1 MAAQVR
7 HEHWSSR
14 FAFLMAAIGS
24 AVGLGN
30 IWRFPFITGENGGGA
45 FILIYLVTTALIA
58 LPILIA
64 EVMLGRMGQQSP
76 INAMR
81 AVAQKAGRSKFWV
94 VIGIGSTLGA
104 FVVLSYYSVIGGWAI
119 RYFFYAVSGTFTGM
133 DNDASLAL
141 FQTFTADAGQVVLWH
156 TLFIGIN
163 VGIVIWGL
171 HAGIE
176 KAVTVLMPL
185 LFILLVGMAIYS
197 STTPGFEKAVTFL
210 FHFDFGKVKPLTF
223 LTAIGQ
229 GFFSVS
235 VALGAM
241 MTYGAYLDKSE
252 NIARSGIII
261 AIADTMVA
269 ILAGLVIFPLVFSY
283 GLEAGS
289 GPGLI
294 FVTLPITL
302 GKLGTGIELGAA
314 FFLLLMVAAVTSAIS
329 LLEPVVSWAEESLG
343 VKRKVSAAA
352 MGAAA
357 WFVGLGSAFSFNIWS
372 DFHPLS
378 GIDIFA
384 DKTIF
389 DALDLTST
397 SLVMPTVGL
406 LIALFAG
413 WALSAEATAEALN
426 ADPDAAWFRWW
437 RFLMRYVA
445 PLGVVSIFVANG
457 LA

>member
-1 MAAQVR
+1 
-7 HEHWSSR
+7 
-14 FAFLMAAIGS
+14 MAAIGS

-81 AVAQKAGRSKFWV
+81 AVARKAGRSKFWV
-94 VIGIGSTLGA
+94 IIGIGSTLGA
-104 FVVLSYYSVIGGWAI
+104 FVVLSYYSVIGGWAV
-119 RYFFYAVSGTFTGM
+119 RYFLYAVSGTFAGM
-133 DNDASLAL
+133 DNGASQVL
-141 FQTFTADAGQVVLWH
+141 FENFTSDPGQVVLWH
-156 TLFIGIN
+156 TVFIGIN

-185 LFILLVGMAIYS
+185 LFILLVGMAVYAAG
-197 STTPGFEKAVTFL
+197 TPGFGKAVSFL
-210 FHFDFGKVKPLTF
+210 FDFDFSKVTPVTF

-241 MTYGAYLDKSE
+241 MTYGAYLDKNV

-261 AIADTMVA
+261 AIADALVA

-294 FVTLPITL
+294 FITLPITL
-302 GKLGTGIELGAA
+302 GQLGAGVVVGTA
-314 FFLLLMVAAVTSAIS
+314 FFLLLVVAAITSAIS

-343 VKRKVSAAA
+343 ANRKIAAAA
-352 MGAAA
+352 MGGAA
-357 WFVGLGSAFSFNIWS
+357 WFVGLGSAFSFNIWA

-384 DKTIF
+384 DKTVF
-389 DALDLTST
+389 DVLDLSST

-413 WALSAEATAEALN
+413 WALSGETAADALN
-426 ADPDAAWFRWW
+426 ADPNAAWFRWW

>member
-1 MAAQVR
+1 
-7 HEHWSSR
+7 
-14 FAFLMAAIGS
+14 MAAIGS

-81 AVAQKAGRSKFWV
+81 AVARKAGRSKLWV

-104 FVVLSYYSVIGGWAI
+104 FVVLSYYSVIGGWAV
-119 RYFFYAVSGTFTGM
+119 RYFLYAVSGTFAGM
-133 DNDASLAL
+133 DNGASQVL
-141 FQTFTADAGQVVLWH
+141 FENFTSDPGQVVLWH
-156 TLFIGIN
+156 TLFIGMN

-197 STTPGFEKAVTFL
+197 STTPGFDKAVTFL
-210 FHFDFGKVKPLTF
+210 FHFDFSKVTPITF

-269 ILAGLVIFPLVFSY
+269 ILAGMVIFPLVFSY

-294 FVTLPITL
+294 FITLPITL
-302 GKLGTGIELGAA
+302 GQLGAGVVVGTA
-314 FFLLLMVAAVTSAIS
+314 FFLLLVVAAITSAIS

-343 VKRKVSAAA
+343 VKRKISAAA
-352 MGAAA
+352 MGGAA
-357 WFVGLGSAFSFNIWS
+357 WFVGLGSAFSFNIWA

-384 DKTIF
+384 DKTVF
-389 DALDLTST
+389 DVLDLSST

-406 LIALFAG
+406 LIAIFAG
-413 WALSAEATAEALN
+413 WALSGETAAEALN
-426 ADPDAAWFRWW
+426 ADPNTAWFRWW

>member
-1 MAAQVR
+1 MAGEVR

-45 FILIYLVTTALIA
+45 FILIYLVTTAIIA
-58 LPILIA
+58 LPILVG

-81 AVAQKAGRSKFWV
+81 NVARRAGRSKFWI

-119 RYFFYAVSGTFTGM
+119 RYFVYAISGTFTGM
-133 DNDASLAL
+133 DNDASKAL
-141 FQTFTADAGQVVLWH
+141 FDTFTNDATQVVIWH
-156 TLFIGIN
+156 TLFMGLN

-185 LFILLVGMAIYS
+185 LFILLIGMAIYA
-197 STTPGFEKAVTFL
+197 STTPGFGQALTFL
-210 FHFDFGKVKPLTF
+210 FHFDFSKVTPITF

-252 NIARSGIII
+252 NIARAGVII
-261 AIADTMVA
+261 AVADTAVA

-283 GLEAGS
+283 GLQAGS

-314 FFLLLMVAAVTSAIS
+314 FFLLLIVAAVTSAIS

-352 MGAAA
+352 MGFAA

-372 DFHPLS
+372 GFHPLS
-378 GIDIFA
+378 GIDIYA

-406 LIALFAG
+406 LIAVFAG
-413 WALSAEATAEALN
+413 WALSADTTAEALN
-426 ADPDAAWFRWW
+426 ADPNAAWFRWW
-437 RFLMRYVA
+437 RFLIRYVA
-445 PLGVVSIFVANG
+445 PLGVISIFVANG

>member
-1 MAAQVR
+1 MAGQVR

-45 FILIYLVTTALIA
+45 FILIYVVTTALIA
-58 LPILIA
+58 LPILIG

-76 INAMR
+76 INAMNNVVR
-81 AVAQKAGRSKFWV
+81 ATGRSKFWV
-94 VIGIGSTLGA
+94 VIGIGSTIGA

-119 RYFFYAVSGTFTGM
+119 RYLVYAVSGTFSGM
-133 DNDASLAL
+133 DNTASQAL
-141 FQTFTADAGQVVLWH
+141 FQNFTGDVGQVVLWH
-156 TLFIGIN
+156 TLFIGLNI
-163 VGIVIWGL
+163 GIVFWGL
-171 HAGIE
+171 HGGIE

-185 LFILLVGMAIYS
+185 LFILLVGMAIYAA
-197 STTPGFEKAVTFL
+197 TTPGFGQALTFL
-210 FHFDFGKVKPLTF
+210 FHFDFSKVTPITF

-241 MTYGAYLDKSE
+241 MTYGSYLDKSE
-252 NIARSGIII
+252 NIARAGVII
-261 AIADTMVA
+261 AVADTLVA
-269 ILAGLVIFPLVFSY
+269 ILAGLVIFPLVFSD
-283 GLEAGS
+283 GLAAGS

-302 GKLGTGIELGAA
+302 GKLGAGVVVGTA
-314 FFLLLMVAAVTSAIS
+314 FFLLLIVAAVTSSIS

-343 VKRKVSAAA
+343 VHRKVSAAA
-352 MGAAA
+352 MGLAA
-357 WFVGLGSAFSFNIWS
+357 WFIGLGSAFSFNIWA

-378 GIDIFA
+378 EIDIFA

-389 DALDLTST
+389 GMLDLSMT
-397 SLVMPTVGL
+397 SLVMPSVGL

-413 WALSAEATAEALN
+413 WAMSGEAAAEALN
-426 ADPDAAWFRWW
+426 ADPNAVWFRLW
-437 RFLMRYVA
+437 RFLIRFIA
-445 PLGVVSIFVANG
+445 PLGVISIFVANG
-457 LA
+457 LG

>member
-1 MAAQVR
+1 
-7 HEHWSSR
+7 
-14 FAFLMAAIGS
+14 MAAIGS

-45 FILIYLVTTALIA
+45 FILIYLVTTAIIA

-81 AVAQKAGRSKFWV
+81 NVAKSAGRSKFWV
-94 VIGIGSTLGA
+94 IIGIGSTLGA
-104 FVVLSYYSVIGGWAI
+104 FVVLSYYSVIGGWAV
-119 RYFFYAVSGTFTGM
+119 RYFLYAISGTFAGM
-133 DNDASLAL
+133 DNGASQAL
-141 FQTFTADAGQVVLWH
+141 FENFTADPGQVVLWH
-156 TLFIGIN
+156 TVFIGIN

-185 LFILLVGMAIYS
+185 LFVLLIGMAIYAAG
-197 STTPGFEKAVTFL
+197 TPGFGQAVTFL
-210 FHFDFGKVKPLTF
+210 FHFDFGKVTPITF

-241 MTYGAYLDKSE
+241 MTYGAYLDKNV
-252 NIARSGIII
+252 NIARSGVII
-261 AIADTMVA
+261 AIADAMVA

-302 GKLGTGIELGAA
+302 GQLGAGVVVGTA
-314 FFLLLMVAAVTSAIS
+314 FFLLLVVAAITSAIS
-329 LLEPVVSWAEESLG
+329 LLEPIVSWAEESLG

-372 DFHPLS
+372 GFHPLS

-413 WALSAEATAEALN
+413 WSLSGETAADALN
-426 ADPDAAWFRWW
+426 ADPNAAWFRWW
-437 RFLMRYVA
+437 RFLIRYVA

>member
-1 MAAQVR
+1 
-7 HEHWSSR
+7 
-14 FAFLMAAIGS
+14 MAAIGS

-45 FILIYLVTTALIA
+45 FILIYLVTTAIIA
-58 LPILIA
+58 LPILVGEI
-64 EVMLGRMGQQSP
+64 MLGRMGQQSP

-81 AVAQKAGRSKFWV
+81 NVASKAGRSKLWV
-94 VIGIGSTLGA
+94 IIGIGSTLGA
-104 FVVLSYYSVIGGWAI
+104 FVVLSYYSVIGGWAV
-119 RYFFYAVSGTFTGM
+119 RYFVYAITGTFTGM
-133 DNDASLAL
+133 DNGASQAL
-141 FQTFTADAGQVVLWH
+141 FQNFTNDAGQVVLWH
-156 TLFIGIN
+156 TVFMGIN

-185 LFILLVGMAIYS
+185 LFILLAGMAIYAAG
-197 STTPGFEKAVTFL
+197 TPGFGRAVTFL
-210 FHFDFGKVKPLTF
+210 FHFDFGKVTPITF

-241 MTYGAYLDKSE
+241 MTYGAYLDKNV
-252 NIARSGIII
+252 NIARAGVII
-261 AIADTMVA
+261 AVADTLVA

-302 GKLGTGIELGAA
+302 GKLGTGVELGAA
-314 FFLLLMVAAVTSAIS
+314 FFLLLIVAAVTSAIS

-343 VKRKVSAAA
+343 ANRRLAAAA
-352 MGAAA
+352 MGLAA

-372 DFHPLS
+372 GFHPLA

-384 DKTIF
+384 EKTIF
-389 DALDLTST
+389 DVLDLSST

-406 LIALFAG
+406 LIAVFSG
-413 WALSAEATAEALN
+413 WALSSETAADALN
-426 ADPDAAWFRWW
+426 ADPNAAWFRWW
-437 RFLMRYVA
+437 RFLIRYVA
-445 PLGVVSIFVANG
+445 PLGVISIFVANG